1 LIEGNEQR
9 NSGEVKK
16 EAEYNTEAN
25 DSMHGYLTKSSMK
38 LGGEQGDDIFGTVF
52 NTIGSSMK
60 SGFKLITETIHIKQK
75 KMYYAIKGEILYWFT
90 NERAREA

>member
-1 LIEGNEQR
+1 MEAPEQR
-9 NSGEVKK
+9 NSGEIKK
-16 EAEYNTEAN
+16 EPEYNTEAN
-25 DSMHGYLTKSSMK
+25 PSMHSFLTKSSIK
-38 LGGEQGDDIFGTVF
+38 LGGEQGEDIFGTMF

-75 KMYYAIKGEILYWFT
+75 KMYYAIKGEILYWYT